1 MKRTKK
7 QIFQTKKYELYCF
20 ADSLSIC
27 KQLLEGGVRVIQF
40 RHKYL
45 DDEAFYRLSL
55 DMLNLTKNYDDGI
68 FIINDRVDIAIDIH
82 ADGIHVGQED
92 EDYRQVI
99 QRVPDHMIVGVSVD
113 TVQEAIDA
121 QQAGADYVGA
131 GAAFPTPT
139 KSDATVI
146 GLDTIREIVKSIHIP
161 TVAIGGIS
169 LENIHDVMTTGAQYY
184 AIISQINNAPDIPIR
199 IKQFY
204 QILKKNS
211 I

>member
-40 RHKYL
+40 RHKHL

-139 KSDATVI
+139 KSDAKVI